1 MATIDIGKIAFT
13 QKGTWSSATAY
24 TSKDV
29 VQYTDNGETSSY
41 VAVAGSTNQAPATN
55 GTVNTTYWNIFA
67 KGSSIGSTNQGT
79 WDSATA
85 YNKNDVVQFTQD
97 GTHTFVA
104 VQGSTN
110 QTPQT
115 LGTVNTTYWTK
126 LASGVGSSGNLE
138 VLASVDA
145 SSSASL
151 SVDGF
156 FNDTLYGYYKI
167 VYQDIVFSTTAYVNQ
182 RAIISTG
189 DLTSDSF
196 MGVSTSYAEEY
207 DSAGFYLTSRRN
219 QSIQQYTQLDN
230 VLQIGRNERSSQ
242 SQYQF
247 KRPQTTSD
255 ATLSGYTE
263 IFAPQ
268 STSTYRYGN
277 TYLNFSGGSD
287 VHGADVYRGIF
298 GEMRFNCISSNA
310 LTGWKIYPHTGNI
323 TSGTMTLYGFKK

>member
-24 TSKDV
+24 TAKDV

-55 GTVNTTYWNIFA
+55 GTINTTYWNIFA

-115 LGTVNTTYWTK
+115 LGVINTAYWTK

-151 SVDGF
+151 SVDGY
-156 FNDTLYGYYKI
+156 FNDNIYGFYKI
-167 VYQDIVFSTTAYVNQ
+167 VYQDLVFSHTNYVRQ
-182 RAIISTG
+182 RA
-189 DLTSDSF
+189 LTSSGELSSNDYY
-196 MGVSTSYAEEY
+196 GVQTVYNDY
-207 DSAGFYLTSRRN
+207 FDTVGYYLQQNKHQPLFDYTTGGDDRLEVGRGEKSSNHRFQYRN
-219 QSIQQYTQLDN
+219 QSGASFYGTVEFANPQAT
-230 VLQIGRNERSSQ
+230 RNHG
-242 SQYQF
+242 
-247 KRPQTTSD
+247 
-255 ATLSGYTE
+255 GY
-263 IFAPQ
+263 
-268 STSTYRYGN
+268 SNCVMR
-277 TYLNFSGGSD
+277 GGSTD
-287 VHGADVYRGIF
+287 NGMGRYNFVS
-298 GEMRFNCISSNA
+298 EEKSFNIITTTA
-310 LTGWKIYPHTGNI
+310 LTGWKIYPSTGTI

>member
-115 LGTVNTTYWTK
+115 LGTINTTYWTK

-151 SVDGF
+151 SVDGY
-156 FNDTLYGYYKI
+156 FNDNIYGAYKI
-167 VYQDIVFSTTAYVNQ
+167 VYQDLVFSSTNYVRQ
-182 RAIISTG
+182 RALTSSGELSSNDYFGVQNTYADVFDTAGYYLQQNKHQPIFEYSGGTG
-189 DLTSDSF
+189 DDRLEVGRGERTSNDR
-196 MGVSTSYAEEY
+196 YQY
-207 DSAGFYLTSRRN
+207 RN
-219 QSIQQYTQLDN
+219 QSGASFYGVVEFANPQAT
-230 VLQIGRNERSSQ
+230 RNHGGFFNCVMR
-242 SQYQF
+242 
-247 KRPQTTSD
+247 
-255 ATLSGYTE
+255 G
-263 IFAPQ
+263 
-268 STSTYRYGN
+268 GN
-277 TYLNFSGGSD
+277 TDNGMG
-287 VHGADVYRGIF
+287 
-298 GEMRFNCISSNA
+298 RFNFVSDEKRFNIITTTA
-310 LTGWKIYPHTGNI
+310 LTGWKIYPSTGTI
-323 TSGTMTLYGFKK
+323 TSGTMTLYGYKK

>member
-24 TSKDV
+24 TAKDV

-41 VAVAGSTNQAPATN
+41 VAVAASTNQAPATN
-55 GTVNTTYWNIFA
+55 GTINTTYWNIFA

-104 VQGSTN
+104 VQSSTN

-115 LGTVNTTYWTK
+115 LGVINTAYWTK
-126 LASGVGSSGNLE
+126 LASGVGSSGNLD

-156 FNDTLYGYYKI
+156 FNDSIYGAYKI
-167 VYQDIVFSTTAYVNQ
+167 VYQDLVFSTDVYVRQ
-182 RAIISTG
+182 RA
-189 DLTSDSF
+189 LTSSGELSSNDYF
-196 MGVSTSYAEEY
+196 GVSQNYADY
-207 DSAGFYLTSRRN
+207 FDSAGYYIHRTTNAPMTAYSGTGDNMIEAGRLERTSYNQFQYRN
-219 QSIQQYTQLDN
+219 QTGASFYGTVEFANPQAT
-230 VLQIGRNERSSQ
+230 RNH
-242 SQYQF
+242 
-247 KRPQTTSD
+247 
-255 ATLSGYTE
+255 SGHFDCVFRGGHTD
-263 IFAPQ
+263 
-268 STSTYRYGN
+268 YGM
-277 TYLNFSGGSD
+277 G
-287 VHGADVYRGIF
+287 
-298 GEMRFNCISSNA
+298 RFNFVSCRGDFNLVTTTA
-310 LTGWKIYPHTGNI
+310 LTGWKIYPSSGTI

>member
-24 TSKDV
+24 TAKDV

-41 VAVAGSTNQAPATN
+41 VAVAASTNQAPATN
-55 GTVNTTYWNIFA
+55 GTINTTYWNIFA

-104 VQGSTN
+104 VQSSTN

-115 LGTVNTTYWTK
+115 LGVVNTAYWTK
-126 LASGVGSSGNLE
+126 LASGVGASGNLE

-151 SVDGF
+151 SVDGY
-156 FNDTLYGYYKI
+156 FNDNIYGFYKI
-167 VYQDIVFSTTAYVNQ
+167 VYQDLVFSHTNYVRQ
-182 RAIISTG
+182 RALISSGELSSSVYSGMKNCYTDTFDTAG
-189 DLTSDSF
+189 YYLESNRNTPVFGYTSGLDDRLEVGR
-196 MGVSTSYAEEY
+196 MERTSYDKY
-207 DSAGFYLTSRRN
+207 QYRN
-219 QSIQQYTQLDN
+219 QTGGVFYGTVELGAPEGTHDHPGVMQT
-230 VLQIGRNERSSQ
+230 VLRG
-242 SQYQF
+242 
-247 KRPQTTSD
+247 
-255 ATLSGYTE
+255 
-263 IFAPQ
+263 
-268 STSTYRYGN
+268 GN
-277 TYLNFSGGSD
+277 TSNGMGRFHFATEECKFSIIGST
-287 VHGADVYRGIF
+287 
-298 GEMRFNCISSNA
+298 A
-310 LTGWKIYPHTGNI
+310 LTGWKIYPSSGTI

>member
-13 QKGTWSSATAY
+13 QKGTWSNAIAY

-41 VAVAGSTNQAPATN
+41 VAVASSTNQAPATN
-55 GTVNTTYWNIFA
+55 GTINTTYWNIFA

-79 WDSATA
+79 WDNATT
-85 YNKNDVVQFTQD
+85 YNTNDVVQFTQD

-115 LGTVNTTYWTK
+115 LGVVNTTYWTK

-156 FNDTLYGYYKI
+156 FNDNIYGAYKI
-167 VYQDIVFSTTAYVNQ
+167 VYQDLVFSSTNYVRQ
-182 RAIISTG
+182 RA
-189 DLTSDSF
+189 LTSSGELSSTVYS
-196 MGVSTSYAEEY
+196 GVKNCYTDRFDTVGYYLESDRNSSIFGYNNGLDDRLEVGRINRTSYAKY
-207 DSAGFYLTSRRN
+207 QYRN
-219 QSIQQYTQLDN
+219 QTGGVFYGT
-230 VLQIGRNERSSQ
+230 VEFG
-242 SQYQF
+242 
-247 KRPQTTSD
+247 
-255 ATLSGYTE
+255 
-263 IFAPQ
+263 APQ
-268 STSTYRYGN
+268 GTHDHPALMNSVLR
-277 TYLNFSGGSD
+277 GGSSES
-287 VHGADVYRGIF
+287 GMG
-298 GEMRFNCISSNA
+298 RFHFVTEECRFSIIGSTA
-310 LTGWKIYPHTGNI
+310 LTGWKIYPSTGTI